1 MDLDAELGKNEKN
14 VGEMHCCRT
23 GLLGIEGVVEHE
35 LLWTGV

>member
-1 MDLDAELGKNEKN
+1 MDLDAELEKNEKML
-14 VGEMHCCRT
+14 EKYTCYRT